1 MRTNDFTAKQ
11 IILGLVE
18 VVRLEI
24 ESKKKTLSIGDEEL
38 VQKIMSKISEANK
51 EFATEKEELRY
62 WGIVTREVA
71 WYEANTEES
80 EEIINRLKSGDQ
92 LFAQK
97 FFYSTNTNG
106 CNISRFRSKILANIK
121 QTYKIEVSVEEFG
134 DILYTFLWNEGTW
147 SILDKYSRKSSFFCW
162 LSEVAQHELIRY
174 LEDMKLINVTRERT
188 AGNTRLLGLS
198 IAPEMW
204 EYILNDTM
212 PNGLYKDVLFSTLV
226 ERNTEEKM
234 MKSFCLKIE
243 DLHRLQKKAEA
254 DLKDRLIR
262 SDRGYEEL
270 VLRDKTPR
278 VIEVSEEF
286 AKDFCVWQEGKSNA
300 NPLADVLGVDLNH
313 EDLQKKV
320 VDFLYTIPQK
330 LKWTEEERIVWTLR
344 FIEDTAPIEVAERIG
359 RKRSWVDTK
368 YSRLNARFNK
378 AVKDWWSKNA
388 KIVGESLVQIVIE
401 HQTFIPLLL

>member
-11 IILGLVE
+11 TILGLVE
-18 VVRLEI
+18 VVRLEF
-24 ESKKKTLSIGDEEL
+24 ESKKKTLTIGDEEL
-38 VQKIMSKISEANK
+38 VQKIMSKVSEANK

-80 EEIINRLKSGDQ
+80 EEIINRLKSDDQ

-234 MKSFCLKIE
+234 MKSFCLKKE
-243 DLHRLQKKAEA
+243 DLHKLLKKAEA

-300 NPLADVLGVDLNH
+300 NPLADVLGVDLSH

-378 AVKDWWSKNA
+378 AVKEWWAENA
-388 KIVGESLVQIVIE
+388 
-401 HQTFIPLLL
+401 

>member
-1 MRTNDFTAKQ
+1 MRTNSFTTKQ
-11 IILGLVE
+11 TILGLVE

-24 ESKKKTLSIGDEEL
+24 ESKNKTLLIGDNEL

-62 WGIVTREVA
+62 WGVVTREVA

-80 EEIINRLKSGDQ
+80 EEIISRLKSGDR

-97 FFYSTNTNG
+97 FFYSTNANG

-121 QTYKIEVSVEEFG
+121 QTYKIDVSVEEFG

-147 SILDKYSRKSSFFCW
+147 SVLDKYSRKSSFFCW
-162 LSEVAQHELIRY
+162 LAEVAQHELVRY
-174 LEDMKLINVTRERT
+174 LEEMKLINVTRERT
-188 AGNTRLLGLS
+188 VGNTRLLGLS

-212 PNGLYKDVLFSTLV
+212 PNGLYKDFLFSTLV

-234 MKSFCLKIE
+234 VKSFCLEKE
-243 DLHRLQKKAEA
+243 ELHKLQKKAEA

-262 SDRGYEEL
+262 SDSGYEDL
-270 VLRDKTPR
+270 VLRSKSPR
-278 VIEVSEEF
+278 IIEVSDEF
-286 AKDFCVWQEGKSNA
+286 AKDFCVWQEGKSNVSL
-300 NPLADVLGVDLNH
+300 LADVLGVDLNN

-320 VDFLYTIPQK
+320 VEFLYTIPQK

-378 AVKDWWSKNA
+378 AIKEWWAKN
-388 KIVGESLVQIVIE
+388 VNE
-401 HQTFIPLLL
+401 

>member
-234 MKSFCLKIE
+234 MKFFCLKIE

-270 VLRDKTPR
+270 VLRDKSPR

-388 KIVGESLVQIVIE
+388 K
-401 HQTFIPLLL
+401 

>member
-38 VQKIMSKISEANK
+38 VQKIMSKVSEANK

-97 FFYSTNTNG
+97 FFYSTNSNG

-234 MKSFCLKIE
+234 MKSFCLKKE

-344 FIEDTAPIEVAERIG
+344 FIEDTAPVEVAERIG

-388 KIVGESLVQIVIE
+388 K
-401 HQTFIPLLL
+401 

>member
-226 ERNTEEKM
+226 KRNTEEKM

-270 VLRDKTPR
+270 VLRDKTLR

-388 KIVGESLVQIVIE
+388 K
-401 HQTFIPLLL
+401 

>member
-11 IILGLVE
+11 TILGLVE

-24 ESKKKTLSIGDEEL
+24 ESKKKTLTIGDEEL

-212 PNGLYKDVLFSTLV
+212 PNGLYKDVLFSTMV

-234 MKSFCLKIE
+234 MKSFCLKKE
-243 DLHRLQKKAEA
+243 DLHRLQKRAEA

-368 YSRLNARFNK
+368 YSRLNVRFNK
-378 AVKDWWSKNA
+378 AVKEWWAENA
-388 KIVGESLVQIVIE
+388 K
-401 HQTFIPLLL
+401 

>member
-11 IILGLVE
+11 TILGLVE

-212 PNGLYKDVLFSTLV
+212 PNGLYKDVLFSTMV

-234 MKSFCLKIE
+234 MKSFCLKKE
-243 DLHRLQKKAEA
+243 DLHRLQKRAEA

-368 YSRLNARFNK
+368 YSRLNVRFNK
-378 AVKDWWSKNA
+378 AVKEWWAENA
-388 KIVGESLVQIVIE
+388 K
-401 HQTFIPLLL
+401 

>member
-11 IILGLVE
+11 TILGLVE

-234 MKSFCLKIE
+234 MKSFCLKKE

-368 YSRLNARFNK
+368 YSRLNVRFNK
-378 AVKDWWSKNA
+378 AVKEWWAENA
-388 KIVGESLVQIVIE
+388 K
-401 HQTFIPLLL
+401 

>member
-270 VLRDKTPR
+270 VLRDKSPR

-300 NPLADVLGVDLNH
+300 NPLADVFGVDLNH

-388 KIVGESLVQIVIE
+388 K
-401 HQTFIPLLL
+401 

>member
-226 ERNTEEKM
+226 KRNTEEKM

-368 YSRLNARFNK
+368 YSRLNVRFNK
-378 AVKDWWSKNA
+378 AVKEWWAENA
-388 KIVGESLVQIVIE
+388 K
-401 HQTFIPLLL
+401 

>member
-11 IILGLVE
+11 TILGLVE

-24 ESKKKTLSIGDEEL
+24 ESKKKTLTIGDEEL
-38 VQKIMSKISEANK
+38 VQKIMSKVSEANK
-51 EFATEKEELRY
+51 EFTTEKEELRY

-204 EYILNDTM
+204 KYILNDTM

-226 ERNTEEKM
+226 KRNTEEKM
-234 MKSFCLKIE
+234 MKSFCLKKE

-368 YSRLNARFNK
+368 YSRLNVRFNK
-378 AVKDWWSKNA
+378 AVKEWWAENTK
-388 KIVGESLVQIVIE
+388 
-401 HQTFIPLLL
+401 

>member
-11 IILGLVE
+11 TILGLVE

-38 VQKIMSKISEANK
+38 VQKIMSKVSEANK

-226 ERNTEEKM
+226 KRNTEEKM
-234 MKSFCLKIE
+234 MKSFCLKKE

-388 KIVGESLVQIVIE
+388 K
-401 HQTFIPLLL
+401 

>member
-11 IILGLVE
+11 TILGLVE

-24 ESKKKTLSIGDEEL
+24 ESKKTLTIGDEEL
-38 VQKIMSKISEANK
+38 VQKIMSKVSEANK
-51 EFATEKEELRY
+51 EFTTEKEELRY

-368 YSRLNARFNK
+368 YSRLNVRFNK
-378 AVKDWWSKNA
+378 AVKEWWAENA
-388 KIVGESLVQIVIE
+388 K
-401 HQTFIPLLL
+401 

>member
-11 IILGLVE
+11 TILGLIE

-24 ESKKKTLSIGDEEL
+24 ESKKKTLTIGDEEL
-38 VQKIMSKISEANK
+38 VQKIMSKVSEANK

-198 IAPEMW
+198 LAPEMW

-226 ERNTEEKM
+226 KRNTEEKM
-234 MKSFCLKIE
+234 MKSFCLKKE

-344 FIEDTAPIEVAERIG
+344 FIEDTVPIEVAERIG

-368 YSRLNARFNK
+368 YSRLNVRFNK
-378 AVKDWWSKNA
+378 AVKEWWAENA
-388 KIVGESLVQIVIE
+388 K
-401 HQTFIPLLL
+401 

>member
-11 IILGLVE
+11 TILGLVE

-38 VQKIMSKISEANK
+38 VQKIMSKVSEANK

-212 PNGLYKDVLFSTLV
+212 SNGLYKDILFSTLV

-234 MKSFCLKIE
+234 MKSFCLKKE

-286 AKDFCVWQEGKSNA
+286 TKDFCVWQEGKSNA

-388 KIVGESLVQIVIE
+388 K
-401 HQTFIPLLL
+401 

>member
-1 MRTNDFTAKQ
+1 MRTNDFTSKQ
-11 IILGLVE
+11 TILGLVE

-24 ESKKKTLSIGDEEL
+24 ESKKKTLTIGDEEL
-38 VQKIMSKISEANK
+38 VQKIMSKVSEANK

-388 KIVGESLVQIVIE
+388 K
-401 HQTFIPLLL
+401 

>member
-11 IILGLVE
+11 TILGLVE

-38 VQKIMSKISEANK
+38 VQKIMSKVSEANK

-204 EYILNDTM
+204 KYILNDTM

-234 MKSFCLKIE
+234 MKSFCLKKE

-286 AKDFCVWQEGKSNA
+286 AKDFGVWQEGKSNA

-388 KIVGESLVQIVIE
+388 K
-401 HQTFIPLLL
+401 

>member
-234 MKSFCLKIE
+234 MKSFCLKKE

-270 VLRDKTPR
+270 VLRDKSPR

-368 YSRLNARFNK
+368 YSRLNVRFNK
-378 AVKDWWSKNA
+378 AVKEWWAENA
-388 KIVGESLVQIVIE
+388 K
-401 HQTFIPLLL
+401 

>member
-1 MRTNDFTAKQ
+1 MRTNVFTAKQ
-11 IILGLVE
+11 TILGFVE

-38 VQKIMSKISEANK
+38 VEKIMSKVSEANK

-62 WGIVTREVA
+62 WGVVTREVA

-80 EEIINRLKSGDQ
+80 EEIIKRLKSDDQ
-92 LFAQK
+92 LFVQK

-121 QTYKIEVSVEEFG
+121 QTYKIDVSVEELG

-147 SILDKYSRKSSFFCW
+147 SVLDKYSRKSSFFCW
-162 LSEVAQHELIRY
+162 LAEVAQHELVRV
-174 LEDMKLINVTRERT
+174 LEDAKLINVIPERT
-188 AGNTRLLGLS
+188 VGNTRLLGLS

-212 PNGLYKDVLFSTLV
+212 PNGLYKDILFATLV

-234 MKSFCLKIE
+234 MKSFGLEKE
-243 DLHRLQKKAEA
+243 DLHKLQKKAEA
-254 DLKDRLIR
+254 DFKDRLIR
-262 SDRGYEEL
+262 SDSVYEEL
-270 VLRDKTPR
+270 VLRDKKPR
-278 VIEVSEEF
+278 IIEVSDDF
-286 AKDFCVWQEGKSNA
+286 AKDFCVWQEGKGNA
-300 NPLADVLGVDLNH
+300 NPLADVLGVDLNN

-320 VDFLYTIPQK
+320 VEFLYTIPQK

-344 FIEDTAPIEVAERIG
+344 FIEGTAPIDVAERVG

-378 AVKDWWSKNA
+378 AVKEWWA
-388 KIVGESLVQIVIE
+388 KYAK
-401 HQTFIPLLL
+401 

>member
-11 IILGLVE
+11 TILGLVE

-24 ESKKKTLSIGDEEL
+24 ESKKKTLTIGDEEL
-38 VQKIMSKISEANK
+38 VQKIMSKVSEANK
-51 EFATEKEELRY
+51 EFTTEKEELRY

-226 ERNTEEKM
+226 KRNTEEKM
-234 MKSFCLKIE
+234 MKSFCLKKE

-262 SDRGYEEL
+262 SDSGYEEL

-368 YSRLNARFNK
+368 YSRLNVRFNK
-378 AVKDWWSKNA
+378 AVKEWWAENA
-388 KIVGESLVQIVIE
+388 K
-401 HQTFIPLLL
+401 

>member
-11 IILGLVE
+11 TILGLVE

-38 VQKIMSKISEANK
+38 VQKIMDKVSEANK

-62 WGIVTREVA
+62 WGVVTREVA

-212 PNGLYKDVLFSTLV
+212 PNGLYKDVLFSTMV

-234 MKSFCLKIE
+234 MKSFCLKKE

-286 AKDFCVWQEGKSNA
+286 TKDFCVWQEGKSNA

-368 YSRLNARFNK
+368 YSRLNVRFNK
-378 AVKDWWSKNA
+378 AVKEWWAENA
-388 KIVGESLVQIVIE
+388 
-401 HQTFIPLLL
+401 T

>member
-11 IILGLVE
+11 TILGLVE

-38 VQKIMSKISEANK
+38 VQKIMSKVSEVNK

-174 LEDMKLINVTRERT
+174 LEDMKLINVTRGRT

-212 PNGLYKDVLFSTLV
+212 SNGLYKDVLFSTLV

-234 MKSFCLKIE
+234 MKSFCLKKE

-368 YSRLNARFNK
+368 YSRLNVRFNK
-378 AVKDWWSKNA
+378 AVKECWAEHA
-388 KIVGESLVQIVIE
+388 K
-401 HQTFIPLLL
+401 

>member
-11 IILGLVE
+11 TILGLIE

-24 ESKKKTLSIGDEEL
+24 ESKKKTLTIGDEEL
-38 VQKIMSKISEANK
+38 VQKIMSKVSEANK

-234 MKSFCLKIE
+234 MKSFCLKKE

-286 AKDFCVWQEGKSNA
+286 TKDFCVWQEGKSNA

-388 KIVGESLVQIVIE
+388 K
-401 HQTFIPLLL
+401 

>member
-11 IILGLVE
+11 TILGLVE

-38 VQKIMSKISEANK
+38 VQKIMSKVSEANK

-174 LEDMKLINVTRERT
+174 LEDMKLINVTRGRT

-212 PNGLYKDVLFSTLV
+212 PNGLYKDILFSTLV

-234 MKSFCLKIE
+234 MKSFCLKKE

-300 NPLADVLGVDLNH
+300 NPLADVLGVDLNQ

-378 AVKDWWSKNA
+378 AVKEWWSKNA
-388 KIVGESLVQIVIE
+388 K
-401 HQTFIPLLL
+401 

>member
-11 IILGLVE
+11 TILGLVE

-38 VQKIMSKISEANK
+38 VQKIMDKVSEANK

-62 WGIVTREVA
+62 WGVVTREVA

-121 QTYKIEVSVEEFG
+121 QTYKIEVSVEDFG

-212 PNGLYKDVLFSTLV
+212 SNGLYKDILFSTLV

-234 MKSFCLKIE
+234 MKSFCLKKE

-286 AKDFCVWQEGKSNA
+286 TKDFCVWQEGKSNA

-368 YSRLNARFNK
+368 YSRLNVRFNK
-378 AVKDWWSKNA
+378 AVKEWWAENA
-388 KIVGESLVQIVIE
+388 K
-401 HQTFIPLLL
+401 